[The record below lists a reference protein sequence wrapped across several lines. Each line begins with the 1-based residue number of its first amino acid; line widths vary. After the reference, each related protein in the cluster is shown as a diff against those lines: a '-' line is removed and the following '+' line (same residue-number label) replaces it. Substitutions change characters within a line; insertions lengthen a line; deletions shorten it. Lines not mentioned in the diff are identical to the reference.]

1 MSDREPL
8 CSALSHGDRRPNGTL
23 CAVLIRFITDES
35 VSTTIM
41 VVQRRGS
48 ELCPGIAVGL
58 QTTTRVLSAVQKKH
72 WLDLVTLGAV
82 WNPAANCMSCLDVFG
97 RV

>member
-1 MSDREPL
+1 V
-8 CSALSHGDRRPNGTL
+8 CSAPSHVDRRPN
-23 CAVLIRFITDES
+23 VIRVICDES
-35 VSTTIM
+35 ESTTIM

-58 QTTTRVLSAVQKKH
+58 QTTRVLSAEEG
-72 WLDLVTLGAV
+72 WLDLATLEAV
-82 WNPAANCMSCLDVFG
+82 SIPAANCMSCLDLFG